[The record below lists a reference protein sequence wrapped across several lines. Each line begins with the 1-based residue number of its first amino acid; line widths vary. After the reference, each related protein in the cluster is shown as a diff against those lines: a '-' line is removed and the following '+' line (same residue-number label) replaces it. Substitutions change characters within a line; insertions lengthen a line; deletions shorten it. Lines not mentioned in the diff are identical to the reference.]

1 MYTRNHRQK
10 GVTLDVWPGYVDAL
24 ATLLIVM
31 IFALMIFVVS
41 QIYLSDALQG
51 SKRGLESLEAKLR
64 EIASLLQVEQK
75 KNADLTETYEATLS
89 QLSDVEA
96 KKSRM
101 EIEFSEK
108 LSSSSL
114 NLEQQ
119 QHLTHKAETELALL
133 RQQIEELNQKLQ
145 NVNSSLEVAEATA
158 TQQQVIIDDLD
169 KKLSAALAQKV
180 EELEKYRSEFF
191 GKLKELL
198 ANRADVRIVG
208 DRFVFQSEVLFPSAS
223 ATLGAEGEF
232 KLKQLAGTLQEIAA
246 KMPKNL
252 NWVLRV
258 DGHTDNVPIHT
269 DKFDSNWELSAARAI
284 SVIKFL
290 IKEGI
295 RPEHLA
301 AAGFGEFYPIEKGA
315 DGARNRR
322 IELKLDQR

>member
-10 GVTLDVWPGYVDAL
+10 GVNLDVWPGYVDAL

-41 QIYLSDALQG
+41 QVYLSDALQG

-64 EIASLLQVEQK
+64 EIANLLQVEQK
-75 KNADLTETYEATLS
+75 KNVDLTETYKTTLN
-89 QLSDVEA
+89 QLSELET
-96 KKSRM
+96 KKKQM
-101 EIEFSEK
+101 ETEFSQK
-108 LSSSSL
+108 LSSSSMD
-114 NLEQQ
+114 LEQQ
-119 QHLTHKAETELALL
+119 QQLSHKAEAELTLL

-145 NVNSSLEVAEATA
+145 NISGSLEVAEATA
-158 TQQQVIIDDLD
+158 TQQKIIIDDLD

-198 ANRADVRIVG
+198 ANRADIRIVG

-223 ATLGAEGEF
+223 ATLGAEGEV

-246 KMPKNL
+246 KMPKDL
-252 NWVLRV
+252 NWVLRI
-258 DGHTDNVPIHT
+258 DGHTDNIPIHT

-301 AAGFGEFYPIEKGA
+301 AAGFGEFYPIEKGV